1 MQRRPVA
8 DKIAQQPAGGGNAR
22 RILGGMLLPK
32 YTRKQAA
39 LKMREH
45 GMVIALIALVV
56 IGSSLAYLWVLK
68 AIFNYL
74 VGFIFDTF

>member
-1 MQRRPVA
+1 
-8 DKIAQQPAGGGNAR
+8 
-22 RILGGMLLPK
+22 MLLPK

-56 IGSSLAYLWVLK
+56 LGSSLAYLWVLK

-74 VGFIFDTF
+74 VSFIFDTF